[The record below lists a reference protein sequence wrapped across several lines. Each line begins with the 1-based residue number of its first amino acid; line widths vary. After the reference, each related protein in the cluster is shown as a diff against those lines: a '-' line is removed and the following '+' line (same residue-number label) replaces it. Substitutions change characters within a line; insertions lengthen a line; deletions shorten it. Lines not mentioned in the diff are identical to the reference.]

1 MRKINFAAAFLAL
14 WTMSVAPLVQG
25 KEAENQARTR
35 AQAILESLG
44 FTGPDKAK
52 NMGEIWARA
61 REALPPET
69 LSKYDTAVSLY
80 RNDPIPQVSIQNVEG
95 RGATEAVKL
104 TMSLGPDTIS
114 IELPADESRGLKI
127 NGVAF
132 TTEEILGNDP
142 AAQDRLISIPY
153 FRNAALK
160 KKDELL
166 KASIVPTSERFN
178 AMTRL
183 DWARY
188 RFEVGGL
195 LAAAEDVTNA
205 FAVVE
210 TADLRNDESKYGNF
224 VNLLI
229 GDNACAARLKGPC
242 SMAGWV
248 SKYDENPKNN
258 ICSRDLIEKSKDPE
272 THAKYKQAVADCG
285 GPAKGM
291 MPCNSNF
298 FVNSSGKAHCVPIVK
313 GEDDTKHATQRCFN
327 MTKELPGAAIQGLL
341 VKAGKKAD
349 LIDANG
355 RATSDI
361 AFKEIEE
368 MLVPINNLIDAS
380 IAACK
385 RKPRET
391 GQITAC
397 EALQDTKTL
406 FAVKAYAVKDPTAD
420 KGPTDFIAHETMQD
434 VRPTE
439 EPTTTRSVTTSPPPA
454 GPPGSNLCFGLIKSD
469 LVCGGVL
476 GATGGAFI
484 GGLIGYG
491 LGKKAG
497 KNKKKT
503 KIVTVE
509 KKVEVPGETKTV
521 TVEKIV
527 EKPGPTVYKDR
538 EVIKEVIKYVPE
550 PAKRPTEYSPAA
562 TK

>member
-224 VNLLI
+224 
-229 GDNACAARLKGPC
+229 CKFTHRRQRLC
-242 SMAGWV
+242 S
-248 SKYDENPKNN
+248 
-258 ICSRDLIEKSKDPE
+258 
-272 THAKYKQAVADCG
+272 AV
-285 GPAKGM
+285 
-291 MPCNSNF
+291 
-298 FVNSSGKAHCVPIVK
+298 
-313 GEDDTKHATQRCFN
+313 
-327 MTKELPGAAIQGLL
+327 
-341 VKAGKKAD
+341 
-349 LIDANG
+349 
-355 RATSDI
+355 
-361 AFKEIEE
+361 
-368 MLVPINNLIDAS
+368 
-380 IAACK
+380 K
-385 RKPRET
+385 R
-391 GQITAC
+391 
-397 EALQDTKTL
+397 TL
-406 FAVKAYAVKDPTAD
+406 FD
-420 KGPTDFIAHETMQD
+420 G
-434 VRPTE
+434 R
-439 EPTTTRSVTTSPPPA
+439 
-454 GPPGSNLCFGLIKSD
+454 
-469 LVCGGVL
+469 L
-476 GATGGAFI
+476 GQQI
-484 GGLIGYG
+484 
-491 LGKKAG
+491 
-497 KNKKKT
+497 
-503 KIVTVE
+503 
-509 KKVEVPGETKTV
+509 
-521 TVEKIV
+521 
-527 EKPGPTVYKDR
+527 
-538 EVIKEVIKYVPE
+538 
-550 PAKRPTEYSPAA
+550 
-562 TK
+562 